1 MRYNGTM
8 ILPQLPFDKVG
19 DRIFLTGPCLLTCG
33 CGQITA
39 RWATLQQQLATK
51 IPQGKPKASKIINE
65 WVAQEGLSERWP
77 ELKQHTYGI
86 VVAQTEKGLE
96 KVNIMSGSTPSVL
109 QQIGDLI
116 RRSNASNNH

>member
-1 MRYNGTM
+1 M
-8 ILPQLPFDKVG
+8 IISKLPFREEGGRV
-19 DRIFLTGPCLLTCG
+19 ILEGPVLLQCG
-33 CGQITA
+33 CGSVTA

-65 WVAQEGLSERWP
+65 WILQEGLSKRWP
-77 ELKQHTYGI
+77 ELKQHVYGI